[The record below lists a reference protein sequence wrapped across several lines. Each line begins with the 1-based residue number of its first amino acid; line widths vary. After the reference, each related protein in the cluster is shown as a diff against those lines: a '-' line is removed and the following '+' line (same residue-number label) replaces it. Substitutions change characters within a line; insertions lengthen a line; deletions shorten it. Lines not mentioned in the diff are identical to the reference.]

1 MEHSHGGVPVEVS
14 SAWPLWLRLTLV
26 LTTAFVAGIGF
37 AQSGVLSRRLRA
49 STVLLAAA
57 SAALALMSIVAVNVN
72 VFGALGHAVLV
83 STVSLLLGKPRFARW
98 AAGALIVLL
107 VAETTGWTAGEGS
120 SLQLVLDTAYVVAA
134 VVWLG
139 HAALDRSRPL
149 WVFGGVLVVAGVIRV
164 GTSGLALDRRLYTT
178 SLGLVLLAATL
189 VPVIGIVLSRKR
201 TAQNTAGYT
210 AGAVAVALV
219 AWSAAAAVP
228 VPPEL
233 PVPGVPVLVEANVA
247 GQRVPVLISPHRPG
261 RNLVHVPASAGD
273 VQVSTPGSTPV
284 QASPIAG
291 AEGAWAEVDLPSG
304 RGEVV
309 LAKGSASASVGV
321 DTGDQPGPSLATG
334 VDGPECASAALGGL
348 VAGVRQVLARCP
360 ADALSDEDADALRK
374 VVTFLN
380 SRGVKGITL
389 VSDDSGRSVRAA
401 AVVREAAANAGI
413 RIGGDPRQDSALV
426 AVSGWSVAAGTLP
439 RIAAQQAET
448 PIHPHGIYVA
458 PWLLNTPIGTS
469 VTTFSV
475 PLRFDPREES
485 AVSYAVTLGNRFGGE
500 SPTIAGFH
508 AWRGSVPSTGA
519 QIYAVAQVT
528 AMPMGPGEVHAP
540 GMPMTEELAG
550 QWIAKATV
558 VPVSAQL
565 D

>member
-1 MEHSHGGVPVEVS
+1 MEHSHGDPLGGIPPEAS
-14 SAWPLWLRLTLV
+14 SAWPLWLRLALV

-37 AQSGVLSRRLRA
+37 AQTGELSRRLR
-49 STVLLAAA
+49 SGTVLLAAA
-57 SAALALMSIVAVNVN
+57 SAALSLVSIVAVNVN
-72 VFGALGHAVLV
+72 VFGGLGHAVLV
-83 STVSLLLGKPRFARW
+83 SAVAVLLGKPRYARW
-98 AAGALIVLL
+98 VAGALIVLV
-107 VAETTGWTAGEGS
+107 VAETTVWTAGEGS

-134 VVWLG
+134 VAWLG
-139 HAALDRSRPL
+139 YALLDRSRPL
-149 WVFGGVLVVAGVIRV
+149 WVFGGVLVVAGLIRL
-164 GTSGLALDRRLYTT
+164 GTSGLVFDRRIYSTA
-178 SLGLVLLAATL
+178 LGLVLLAAIL
-189 VPVIGIVLSRKR
+189 VPVIGMLMSRTD
-201 TAQNTAGYT
+201 TAKYT
-210 AGAVAVALV
+210 AGAVAAALV

-228 VPPEL
+228 APPEL
-233 PVPGVPVLVEANVA
+233 PVPGVPVLVEASVA

-261 RNLVHVPASAGD
+261 RNLVHVPASAGA
-273 VQVSTPGSTPV
+273 VQVSVPGRAPV
-284 QASPIAG
+284 NASPVAG
-291 AEGAWAEVDLPSG
+291 AEGSWAEVDLPAG

-309 LAKGSASASVGV
+309 VAKGSASASVDV

-348 VAGVRQVLARCP
+348 VAGVRQVLTRCP
-360 ADALSDEDADALRK
+360 AAALSDEDADALRK
-374 VVTFLN
+374 LVSFLN

-389 VSDDSGRSVRAA
+389 VSDDSERSVRAA
-401 AVVREAAANAGI
+401 AVVRDAATNAGI
-413 RIGGDPRQDSALV
+413 RIGGDPRQDNALV
-426 AVSGWSVAAGTLP
+426 AVAGWSVAASALP
-439 RIAAQQAET
+439 KVTAQQAEA
-448 PIHPHGIYVA
+448 PVHPHGIYVA

-485 AVSYAVTLGNRFGGE
+485 AVSYAVTVGNKFGGE

-508 AWRGSVPSTGA
+508 AWRGSVPATGA

-528 AMPMGPGEVHAP
+528 AMPMGPDEVHAP
-540 GMPMTEELAG
+540 GMPMIEELAG